1 MTHEEMLEE
10 AEKREEENKQL
21 GLGGGGYKP
30 EFKVAETGGFVGGR
44 DMVDDVEVTDPRQN
58 LDNYT
63 VNMQEMKKVVK
74 QYKKLKKYAK
84 SNLFQIQKLSGQ
96 ETIVDKLVKEFE
108 ENPEL

>member
-1 MTHEEMLEE
+1 
-10 AEKREEENKQL
+10 
-21 GLGGGGYKP
+21 
-30 EFKVAETGGFVGGR
+30 
-44 DMVDDVEVTDPRQN
+44 MVDEVEVTDPRQN

-74 QYKKLKKYAK
+74 QYKKLKKYTK

-96 ETIVDKLVKEFE
+96 ETIIDKLVKEFE